1 MNEIL
6 VNIQHRDFNAIILK
20 QGAQL
25 IHFQPT
31 GSNPLFWSAQLST
44 FEKGRAFRGGIPIC
58 WPWFGKSQ
66 FPSHGFARIMDWTL
80 SKRIDTDDRIILT
93 WELYDSQQTRQIWP
107 YKFTLVLTMILQKAG
122 VLLNLTI
129 KTSQKTTGA
138 LHTYFFVDKIN
149 DISISGLGEY
159 YFDALNSEYQEK
171 CEQVTKIIQEI
182 DRVYIKPENLSYLVF
197 SDRHIVIDHRGAS
210 DVVLWNPWCE
220 KSKEL
225 IDMKENDYTHMVCIE
240 TARINTP
247 LEPCDTLECELS
259 ILEFV

>member
-93 WELYDSQQTRQIWP
+93 HGNY
-107 YKFTLVLTMILQKAG
+107 MIRSKHVKYGLI
-122 VLLNLTI
+122 NL
-129 KTSQKTTGA
+129 
-138 LHTYFFVDKIN
+138 F
-149 DISISGLGEY
+149 
-159 YFDALNSEYQEK
+159 
-171 CEQVTKIIQEI
+171 
-182 DRVYIKPENLSYLVF
+182 
-197 SDRHIVIDHRGAS
+197 
-210 DVVLWNPWCE
+210 
-220 KSKEL
+220 
-225 IDMKENDYTHMVCIE
+225 
-240 TARINTP
+240 
-247 LEPCDTLECELS
+247 
-259 ILEFV
+259 